1 LELLVLPV
9 VGVSVT
15 DGVVSGLERSG
26 STTTPGGEQR
36 STTSRLTLGVTLG
49 VGISSGRLLEM
60 KPFVGVVGWAPG
72 VVGLSR
78 RDLFVINSDICSS
91 IARMATASA
100 SWALKRA
107 SMLASDLG
115 GVVVVIISFR
125 FRARSVECC
134 TSRGA
139 ICERFL

>member
-1 LELLVLPV
+1 
-9 VGVSVT
+9 
-15 DGVVSGLERSG
+15 
-26 STTTPGGEQR
+26 
-36 STTSRLTLGVTLG
+36 
-49 VGISSGRLLEM
+49 M